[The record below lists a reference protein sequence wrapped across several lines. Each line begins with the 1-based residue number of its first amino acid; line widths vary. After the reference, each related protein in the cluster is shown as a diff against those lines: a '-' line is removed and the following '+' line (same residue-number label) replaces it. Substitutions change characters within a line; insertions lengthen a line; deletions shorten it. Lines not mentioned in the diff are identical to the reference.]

1 MPSPKA
7 RQTRINKGNHLAD
20 EPLAAIR
27 HPVISKAMGEKE
39 LLELSRRGDVSGN
52 RMKLARWVD
61 SPGVQTWIVA
71 VILLNAAILG
81 LETSPAIMAKWGGL
95 LVALDKACLTVF
107 IVEIALKQFAYRGL
121 FWRSGWNVFDVAVVA
136 IALVPGAGAWAVL
149 RSLRVLRVLRLLTVI
164 PALRKV
170 VAAFLHSIPG
180 LAGVVAV
187 MAIFFYTSGVLATKL
202 FGATYPDW
210 FGTLGRSLYTLFQV
224 MTLESWSMGIVRP
237 VMESHPWAWAF
248 FVPFIIIATFT
259 ILNLF
264 IGIIVSTMQELSMLP
279 EHSPEPHELSPLLER
294 MEADLKVL
302 RATVDRLRGPGNGG
316 DPAP

>member
-1 MPSPKA
+1 
-7 RQTRINKGNHLAD
+7 
-20 EPLAAIR
+20 
-27 HPVISKAMGEKE
+27 MGESE
-39 LLELSRRGDVSGN
+39 LKTLESSAGVALWRIR
-52 RMKLARWVD
+52 LARWVE
-61 SPGVQTWIVA
+61 SGIVQGGIVLL
-71 VILLNAAILG
+71 ILLNAVVLG
-81 LETSPAIMAKWGGL
+81 LETSAHMMVKCGGV
-95 LVALDKACLTVF
+95 LVAIDHVCLGVF
-107 IVEIALKQFAYRGL
+107 VVEIVLKLAAYRAA
-121 FWRSGWNVFDVAVVA
+121 FWKSGWNVFDVLVVA
-136 IALVPGAGAWAVL
+136 VAVIPGAGPWAVL

-164 PALRKV
+164 PSLRKV

-187 MAIFFYTSGVLATKL
+187 MAIFFYTAGVLATRL
-202 FGATYPDW
+202 FGGDFPEW

-237 VMESHPWAWAF
+237 VMESHPFAWAF

-279 EHSPEPHELSPLLER
+279 EKTQSEPELEELLER

-302 RATVDRLRGPGNGG
+302 RSTVDRLRKLAGK
-316 DPAP
+316 D